1 MRKKL
6 RPHRQRSV
14 MSKRPEIAAL
24 IAAPQIEAKVRAL
37 AGKLA
42 PIMNDEWIVIALMD
56 GAMVFASDLLRALQ
70 ARGINPVFD
79 NLMLSSY
86 GDNLQSAGEVKVI
99 KDFSRDLSG
108 SCVLILDDVFETGL
122 TLATAVNMAKAAG
135 AEEVKS
141 CVFAYKSGYSEGI
154 AQPDFK
160 GWDAPDGFL
169 VGYGMDFQGRFRG
182 LPYIADLRP

>member
-1 MRKKL
+1 
-6 RPHRQRSV
+6 
-14 MSKRPEIAAL
+14 MSEALDIAPL
-24 IAAPQIEAKVRAL
+24 ISAQTIEARVNAL
-37 AGKLA
+37 ADKLS
-42 PIMNDEWIVIALMD
+42 PIMSDDWIVIALMD

-70 ARGINPVFD
+70 LRGINPVFE

-86 GDNLQSAGEVKVI
+86 GDNLRSAGEVKVI

-108 SCVLILDDVFETGL
+108 RSVLILDDVFETGL
-122 TLATAVNMAKAAG
+122 TLATAANMAKAAG
-135 AEEVKS
+135 AMHVKS
-141 CVFAYKSGYSEGI
+141 CVFAYKSGYSEGMT
-154 AQPDFK
+154 QPDFK